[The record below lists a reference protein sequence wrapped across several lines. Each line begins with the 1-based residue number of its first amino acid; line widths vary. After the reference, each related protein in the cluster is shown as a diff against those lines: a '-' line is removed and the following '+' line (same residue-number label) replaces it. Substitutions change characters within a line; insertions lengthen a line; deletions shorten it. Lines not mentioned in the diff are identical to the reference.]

1 MHPWSNF
8 EKTDEKLW
16 KSHFFSPS
24 SFLIICGITA
34 FKCSLILKMLKDFHL
49 KIHLICEWFTSVHN
63 LVRKGCLEIKIKTS
77 LLHRT
82 IKIMEPHLNW
92 WLCPGLTR
100 CISRFHNQNSYII
113 TSFHEL
119 FENCRLS
126 NALNDLH
133 LVFKQCTY
141 VRYPCK
147 DKIKNYCFLELNR
160 SDLIM
165 KTFFEQFEWLA
176 SIKLWIKVTKLNKN
190 IHV

>member
-1 MHPWSNF
+1 MWM
-8 EKTDEKLW
+8 
-16 KSHFFSPS
+16 
-24 SFLIICGITA
+24 IC
-34 FKCSLILKMLKDFHL
+34 S
-49 KIHLICEWFTSVHN
+49 SVHN
-63 LVRKGCLEIKIKTS
+63 LVRKGCLEIKIKIS

-100 CISRFHNQNSYII
+100 CISRFHNQNSYVI
-113 TSFHEL
+113 TSDSFHEL
-119 FENCRLS
+119 FENCWLS

>member
-1 MHPWSNF
+1 M
-8 EKTDEKLW
+8 
-16 KSHFFSPS
+16 
-24 SFLIICGITA
+24 IC
-34 FKCSLILKMLKDFHL
+34 S
-49 KIHLICEWFTSVHN
+49 SVHN

-147 DKIKNYCFLELNR
+147 DKIKNYCFRIESKWLDYE
-160 SDLIM
+160 DIFWTVWMACKYQIM
-165 KTFFEQFEWLA
+165 NK
-176 SIKLWIKVTKLNKN
+176 SHKVK
-190 IHV
+190 